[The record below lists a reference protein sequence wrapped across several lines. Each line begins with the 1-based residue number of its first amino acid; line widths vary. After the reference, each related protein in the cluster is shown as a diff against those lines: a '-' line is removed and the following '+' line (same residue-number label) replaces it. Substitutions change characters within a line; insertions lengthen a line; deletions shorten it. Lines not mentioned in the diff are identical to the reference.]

1 MRTLRWSTSS
11 GIAEEYPAGCA
22 KWPSS
27 VEPLSDARTPLA
39 DFFRILLDRPA
50 DAKHHW
56 KGLPEQYRKSD
67 TLAEMGATAA
77 SQTSIRIV
85 ADQEEEKIQQAL
97 AAGTFRI
104 P

>member
-1 MRTLRWSTSS
+1 MRKLRWSTPS
-11 GIAEEYPAGCA
+11 GIAEYPQ
-22 KWPSS
+22 
-27 VEPLSDARTPLA
+27 
-39 DFFRILLDRPA
+39 

-56 KGLPEQYRKSD
+56 KESPEQYRTSD

-77 SQTSIRIV
+77 AQAPIGIV

>member
-1 MRTLRWSTSS
+1 MR
-11 GIAEEYPAGCA
+11 A
-22 KWPSS
+22 
-27 VEPLSDARTPLA
+27 PLA

-50 DAKHHW
+50 DATHHW
-56 KGLPEQYRKSD
+56 KGSPEQYRKSD
-67 TLAEMGATAA
+67 TLTEMGATAA
-77 SQTSIRIV
+77 SQASIRIV